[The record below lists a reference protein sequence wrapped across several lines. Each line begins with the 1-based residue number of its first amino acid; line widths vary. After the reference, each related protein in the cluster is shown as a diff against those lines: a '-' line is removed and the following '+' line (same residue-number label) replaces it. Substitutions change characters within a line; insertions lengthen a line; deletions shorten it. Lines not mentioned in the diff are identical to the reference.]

1 MMKQKANSKREKLEE
16 RSFSEAVSPLK
27 ESDPSLIQKVEE
39 RIATVMENF
48 EKRLAVKDSI
58 ITTMKEE
65 IATLRKKVLDLEEK
79 IDDNEAYE
87 RRDTVIFSGTDIPTV
102 QEAEDTVKVI
112 TTLVKDKIGVVM
124 KKDDISVAHRL
135 GPKRNTQRLDK
146 RSVVVKLCGRDTKL
160 DLMKACKAVK
170 PKNIYINESLTRL
183 RAFALY
189 GLRKARKKF
198 PSKVAGYGSYEG
210 RVYAWVKPPNP
221 TDPRAR
227 NGKMWINTCDQFKD
241 FCDRVLS

>member
-1 MMKQKANSKREKLEE
+1 
-16 RSFSEAVSPLK
+16 
-27 ESDPSLIQKVEE
+27 
-39 RIATVMENF
+39 
-48 EKRLAVKDSI
+48 
-58 ITTMKEE
+58 MKEE

-87 RRDTVIFSGTDIPTV
+87 RRDTVIFSGTDIPTA

-135 GPKRNTQRLDK
+135 GPKRNTQGIDK
-146 RSVVVKLCGRDTKL
+146 RSIVVKLCSRDTKL

-170 PKNIYINESLTRL
+170 PKNIYINESLTRP

-189 GLRKARKKF
+189 GLRKAKKKF

-210 RVYAWVKPPNP
+210 RLYAWVKPPNP

-227 NGKMWINTCDQFKD
+227 NGKMLINTCDQFKD
-241 FCDRVLS
+241 FCDRVLNCDPSELVDNWPGV

>member
-1 MMKQKANSKREKLEE
+1 MEE
-16 RSFSEAVSPLK
+16 
-27 ESDPSLIQKVEE
+27 
-39 RIATVMENF
+39 F
-48 EKRLAVKDSI
+48 EKRLAAKDSI

-87 RRDTVIFSGTDIPTV
+87 RRDTVIFSGTDIPTA

-135 GPKRNTQRLDK
+135 GPKRNTQGLDK
-146 RSVVVKLCGRDTKL
+146 RSIVVELCRRETKL
-160 DLMKACKAVK
+160 DLMKACKTVK

-189 GLRKARKKF
+189 GLRKAKKKF
-198 PSKVAGYGSYEG
+198 PSKIAGYGFYEG
-210 RVYAWVKPPNP
+210 IVYAWVKPPNS
-221 TDPRAR
+221 TDTRAS

-241 FCDRVLS
+241 FCDRVLNCDPTELVDNWPGV